1 MHLLRKHA
9 MSEYRNAASGR
20 ANKAT
25 ALTKWRCW
33 CFHMNILC
41 LQAIGVYQQAAR
53 LPDAGPAASSKA
65 SALSKQ
71 LQRQRAQARK
81 ASREEGSSFN
91 FASKEEACG
100 KANVAKKPTGRKGA
114 AQATPNGHARA
125 SDAGAADGA
134 GRIGQAPV
142 TGVISNDEEYEAA
155 KQQAVSIQMAL
166 SAMLETATPPCT
178 CMSSM
183 Q

>member
-1 MHLLRKHA
+1 
-9 MSEYRNAASGR
+9 MSV
-20 ANKAT
+20 
-25 ALTKWRCW
+25 
-33 CFHMNILC
+33 LC
-41 LQAIGVYQQAAR
+41 PQAVGVYQQAAR
-53 LPDAGPAASSKA
+53 LPDAGPAAFSKA

-81 ASREEGSSFN
+81 ASRDEGSSFN
-91 FASKEEACG
+91 FTSKEDAPAR
-100 KANVAKKPTGRKGA
+100 ANVAKKPTGRTGA
-114 AQATPNGHARA
+114 AQATPNGHTRA
-125 SDAGAADGA
+125 SNAGAADGA

-155 KQQAVSIQMAL
+155 RQQAVSPHMAL
-166 SAMLETATPPCT
+166 AAKLETATSPCT

>member
-1 MHLLRKHA
+1 
-9 MSEYRNAASGR
+9 
-20 ANKAT
+20 
-25 ALTKWRCW
+25 
-33 CFHMNILC
+33 MNILC

-91 FASKEEACG
+91 FASKEDACG

-114 AQATPNGHARA
+114 VQATPNGHARA